1 MEAIFGATAFV
12 VLFAAW
18 VVVPT
23 IIKKRHTDKEE
34 GKNSK

>member
-12 VLFAAW
+12 VLFVAW

-23 IIKKRHTDKEE
+23 IIRKHHTDKEKGE
-34 GKNSK
+34 DSK